1 MESLI
6 LGLNKRGI
14 IDGRHTTTL
23 EPFYMME
30 EHNY

>member
-6 LGLNKRGI
+6 LGLHKRGI
-14 IDGRHTTTL
+14 IDGRHTTTV
-23 EPFYMME
+23 EPSHMME